1 MLSPQEQFFRQIDSA
16 NRLAIVFNQNW
27 SGDSLATALALKALL
42 AKLGKPADIAGDTAK
57 KSDLFNFLPDFA
69 SLQAGLA
76 PAGEFVI
83 SLDLT
88 KTKTKDL
95 KYRLNTDKLE
105 IVVTPEHGSF
115 SLADLTG
122 RAGGWPYDAVIMINC
137 AELTEA
143 GSVFQNWSE
152 LFYQT
157 PLINI
162 DTQSANDHYGQI
174 NLTDTQAT
182 SSAEI
187 VWQLFKAETSLIDED
202 IATLLLAGIIS
213 ATNNFTVSRLSP
225 QTLAA
230 ASELLK
236 LGARREEIIDRLY
249 RQKSLGVLKLW
260 GAGLAGLTLNA
271 NQKIA
276 WTVFDYAT
284 IKEAKVKRHDLISL
298 IQDLIANLPSV
309 EAVILFIDKGSETTA
324 LIYSLGHQDAS
335 ALSAPWQGIG
345 DKKLAQISINEPVNI
360 AKDLVLSK
368 LNATVSTK

>member
-1 MLSPQEQFFRQIDSA
+1 
-16 NRLAIVFNQNW
+16 
-27 SGDSLATALALKALL
+27 LALKALL
-42 AKLGKPADIAGDTAK
+42 TKLGKQVDIAGDMAK
-57 KSDLFNFLPDFA
+57 QSDLFNFLPGFA

-122 RAGGWPYDAVIMINC
+122 RASGFPYDAVIMINC
-137 AELTEA
+137 AELAEA
-143 GSVFQNWSE
+143 GAIFQNWSE

-162 DTQSANDHYGQI
+162 DTQSANENYGQI
-174 NLTDTQAT
+174 NLTDAQVT
-182 SSAEI
+182 SGAEI
-187 VWQLFKAETSLIDED
+187 VWQLFKAETALIDAD

-225 QTLAA
+225 QTLAT

-236 LGARREEIIDRLY
+236 LGARREAIIDRLY

-284 IKEAKVKRHDLISL
+284 IKEAKIKRHDLISL
-298 IQDLIANLPSV
+298 IQDLIANLSSV
-309 EAVILFIDKGSETTA
+309 EVAVFFIDKGGETTA
-324 LIYSLGHQDAS
+324 LIYSLSHQDAS
-335 ALSAPWQGIG
+335 ALSAPWSGIG
-345 DKKLAQISINEPVNI
+345 DKKLAQMSINEPVNT
-360 AKDLVLSK
+360 AKDLVLTK
-368 LNATVSTK
+368 LNAQII